1 MHRGKA
7 LARIKISGNLHDQ
20 RETGNSRLLES
31 FTEKKQISFS
41 SYKKC
46 LIIMN
51 MKKEVIEK
59 SYQLAREQYAALGID
74 TDKVLTE
81 MDNIN
86 ISLHCWQTDD
96 VGGFEKP
103 GSVLGGGGIQTTG
116 NFPGKAK
123 TIGQMRSDLDK
134 VMSLLPGKQRLN
146 LHAIYGEFEGKLVDR
161 DQIEPKHFQGWIDWA
176 KKRGI
181 GLDFN
186 CTCFSHPLADEGFTL
201 SSKNEKIRKFWVE
214 HTKRC
219 RAIGAEMGK
228 QLGTP
233 SVHNIWIPDGMK
245 DTPVDR
251 NTLRKQLKKSLD
263 EIFAVKYPKKY
274 LKDSV
279 ESKLFGI
286 GSEAMVVGSHDF
298 YLGYAIKNNTLIT
311 LDNGHFHPTE
321 QVGDKISS
329 ILHFVD
335 EILLHLTRGVRWD
348 SDHVLTFNE
357 ELLLITQEIVRAKAL
372 KRVNVGLDFFDASL
386 NRIGAY
392 VIGTRSAQMAFM
404 YALLEP
410 FKTLVKYEEEGKN
423 FERLALLE
431 LLKTKPFGAVYDYY
445 CMKNKVPVGQ
455 DYIDEILKYEKEV
468 LLKR

>member
-1 MHRGKA
+1 
-7 LARIKISGNLHDQ
+7 
-20 RETGNSRLLES
+20 
-31 FTEKKQISFS
+31 
-41 SYKKC
+41 
-46 LIIMN
+46 
-51 MKKEVIEK
+51 MKKEMVEK
-59 SYQLAREQYAALGID
+59 AYKLAREQYKALGVD
-74 TDKVLTE
+74 TDKVLEE
-81 MDNIN
+81 MSDVN

-103 GSVLGGGGIQTTG
+103 GAELGGGGIQVTG
-116 NFPGKAK
+116 NFPGKAT
-123 TIGQMRSDLDK
+123 TIEQMRADIDK

-146 LHAIYGEFEGKLVDR
+146 LHAIYGEFGGKLVDR
-161 DQIEPKHFQGWIDWA
+161 DQIEVKHFRGWIDWA
-176 KKRGI
+176 KERGI

-186 CTCFSHPLADEGFTL
+186 CTCFSHPYADDGFTL

-228 QLGTP
+228 KLGTP
-233 SVHNIWIPDGMK
+233 AVHNIWIPDGSK
-245 DTPVDR
+245 DIPVDR
-251 NTLRKQLKKSLD
+251 YSLRKQLKKSLN
-263 EIFAVKYPKKY
+263 EIFEVKYSKKH

-286 GSEAMVVGSHDF
+286 GSESMVVGSFDF
-298 YLGYAIKNNTLIT
+298 YLGYALQNNTMIT

-329 ILHFVD
+329 VLQYID

-357 ELLLITQEIVRAKAL
+357 ELLLIAQEIVRCKAM
-372 KRVNVGLDFFDASL
+372 KRVSVGLDFFDASL

-392 VIGTRSAQMAFM
+392 VIGTRAAQIAFM

-410 FKTLVKYEEEGKN
+410 HKTLVKYEEQGRN

-431 LLKTKPFGAVYDYY
+431 LLKSKPFGAVWDYY
-445 CMKNKVPVGQ
+445 CQLNKVPVGE
-455 DYIDEILKYEKEV
+455 DYIKAVEDYETKV
-468 LLKR
+468 LMKR

>member
-1 MHRGKA
+1 
-7 LARIKISGNLHDQ
+7 
-20 RETGNSRLLES
+20 
-31 FTEKKQISFS
+31 
-41 SYKKC
+41 
-46 LIIMN
+46 
-51 MKKEVIEK
+51 MKKEIIEK
-59 SYQLAREQYAALGID
+59 SYQLAKDQYAELGID
-74 TDKVLTE
+74 TDKVLSE
-81 MDNIN
+81 LDNIT

-103 GSVLGGGGIQTTG
+103 GSVLGGGGIQATG

-123 TIGQMRSDLDK
+123 TIEQMRADLDK

-146 LHAIYGEFEGKLVDR
+146 LHAIYGEFDGKLIDR

-176 KKRGI
+176 KKRRI

-201 SSKNEKIRKFWVE
+201 SSKDEKVRKFWVE

-219 RAIGAEMGK
+219 RAIAAEMGK
-228 QLGTP
+228 QLGTA
-233 SVHNIWIPDGMK
+233 SAHNIWIPDGMK
-245 DTPVDR
+245 DIPVDR

-263 EIFAVKYPKKY
+263 EIFAVKYPKEY

-298 YLGYAIKNNTLIT
+298 YLGYAITNNIMIT

-348 SDHVLTFNE
+348 SDHVLTFND
-357 ELLLITQEIVRAKAL
+357 ELLLITQEIVRTKAL
-372 KRVNVGLDFFDASL
+372 KRVNIGLDFFDASL
-386 NRIGAY
+386 NRVGAY
-392 VIGTRSAQMAFM
+392 VIGVRSAQLAFM

-410 FKTLVKYEEEGKN
+410 FKKLVEYEEKGKN

-431 LLKTKPFGAVYDYY
+431 LLKTMPFGAIYDYY
-445 CMKNKVPVGQ
+445 CMKNNVPAGH

>member
-1 MHRGKA
+1 MKKADIEKAYKIAKDQYAEFGVDTEKA
-7 LARIKISGNLHDQ
+7 LSEL
-20 RETGNSRLLES
+20 
-31 FTEKKQISFS
+31 
-41 SYKKC
+41 
-46 LIIMN
+46 
-51 MKKEVIEK
+51 
-59 SYQLAREQYAALGID
+59 
-74 TDKVLTE
+74 DK
-81 MDNIN
+81 IN

-103 GSVLGGGGIQTTG
+103 DAELGGGGIQVTG

-123 TIGQMRSDLDK
+123 TIKQMRDDLDK

-146 LHAIYGEFEGKLVDR
+146 LHAIYGEFGGKLIDR
-161 DQIEPKHFQGWIDWA
+161 DQIEIKHFQGWIDWA
-176 KKRGI
+176 KKRKMGI
-181 GLDFN
+181 DFN
-186 CTCFSHPLADEGFTL
+186 CTCFSHPFADDGYTL

-233 SVHNIWIPDGMK
+233 SIHNLWIPDGSK

-251 NTLRKQLKKSLD
+251 YTLRKQLKKSLD
-263 EIFAVKYPKKY
+263 EIFAVKYPKKF
-274 LKDSV
+274 LKDSI

-286 GSEAMVVGSHDF
+286 GSESMTVGSHDF
-298 YLGYAIKNNTLIT
+298 YLGYAVKNNTMIT

-321 QVGDKISS
+321 QVGDKISACLTS
-329 ILHFVD
+329 VD

-348 SDHVLTFNE
+348 SDHVVTFNDE
-357 ELLLITQEIVRAKAL
+357 INLITQEIVRANAIGK
-372 KRVNVGLDFFDASL
+372 VNVGLDYFDASL

-392 VIGTRSAQMAFM
+392 VIGARAVQQSFL

-410 FKTLVKYEEEGKN
+410 LKSLVRFEDKGKN

-431 LLKTKPFGAVYDYY
+431 VMKSRPFGAVWDYY
-445 CMKNKVPVGQ
+445 CLKNNVPAAY
-455 DYIDEILKYEKEV
+455 DYVEEIMKYENEV

>member
-1 MHRGKA
+1 
-7 LARIKISGNLHDQ
+7 
-20 RETGNSRLLES
+20 
-31 FTEKKQISFS
+31 
-41 SYKKC
+41 
-46 LIIMN
+46 
-51 MKKEVIEK
+51 MKKELIKE
-59 SYQLAREQYAALGID
+59 SYKLAKEQYAALGVD
-74 TDKVLTE
+74 TDKVIAG
-81 MDNIN
+81 MDDVN

-103 GSVLGGGGIQTTG
+103 GAELGGGGIQVTG

-123 TIGQMRSDLDK
+123 TIEQMRADLDK

-161 DQIEPKHFQGWIDWA
+161 NQIEVKHFKGWIDWA
-176 KKRGI
+176 KERGI

-186 CTCFSHPLADEGFTL
+186 CTCFSHPYADDGFTL

-233 SVHNIWIPDGMK
+233 TVHNIWIPDGSK

-251 NTLRKQLKKSLD
+251 NALRKQLKKSLD
-263 EIFAVKYPKKY
+263 EIFTVKYPKKY

-286 GSEAMVVGSHDF
+286 GSESMVVGSHDF
-298 YLGYAIKNNTLIT
+298 YLGYALQNNIMIT

-329 ILHFVD
+329 ILHYVD

-357 ELLLITQEIVRAKAL
+357 ELLLIAQEIIRSKAL
-372 KRVNVGLDFFDASL
+372 GRVSLGLDFFDASL

-404 YALLEP
+404 YAMLEP
-410 FKTLVKYEEEGKN
+410 HKTLVKYEEQGKN

-431 LLKTKPFGAVYDYY
+431 LLKSKPFGAVWDYY
-445 CMKNKVPVGQ
+445 CLKSKVPVGE

-468 LLKR
+468 LIKR

>member
-1 MHRGKA
+1 
-7 LARIKISGNLHDQ
+7 
-20 RETGNSRLLES
+20 
-31 FTEKKQISFS
+31 
-41 SYKKC
+41 
-46 LIIMN
+46 
-51 MKKEVIEK
+51 MKKEVIKE
-59 SYQLAREQYAALGID
+59 SYKLAKEQYASLGVD
-74 TDKVLTE
+74 TEKVLAE
-81 MDNIN
+81 MSNVN

-103 GSVLGGGGIQTTG
+103 GAELGGGGIQVTG

-123 TIGQMRSDLDK
+123 TIVQMRADLDK

-146 LHAIYGEFEGKLVDR
+146 LHAIYGEFEGKLIDR
-161 DQIEPKHFQGWIDWA
+161 DQIEAKHFQGWIDWA

-186 CTCFSHPLADEGFTL
+186 CTCFSHPLADDGFTL

-219 RAIGAEMGK
+219 RAISAEMGK

-233 SVHNIWIPDGMK
+233 TVHNIWIPDGSK

-251 NTLRKQLKKSLD
+251 NSLRKQLKKSLD
-263 EIFAVKYPKKY
+263 EIFAVKYSKKY
-274 LKDSV
+274 LKDSI

-286 GSEAMVVGSHDF
+286 GSESMVVGSHDF
-298 YLGYAIKNNTLIT
+298 YLGYALKNNTMIT

-357 ELLLITQEIVRAKAL
+357 ELLLITQEIVRCKAL
-372 KRVNVGLDFFDASL
+372 NRVNVGLDFFDASL

-410 FKTLVKYEEEGKN
+410 FKTLVKFEEKGKN

-431 LLKTKPFGAVYDYY
+431 LLKSKPFGAVWDYY
-445 CMKNKVPVGQ
+445 CLKSKVPVGE
-455 DYIDEILKYEKEV
+455 DYIEEILKYEKEV